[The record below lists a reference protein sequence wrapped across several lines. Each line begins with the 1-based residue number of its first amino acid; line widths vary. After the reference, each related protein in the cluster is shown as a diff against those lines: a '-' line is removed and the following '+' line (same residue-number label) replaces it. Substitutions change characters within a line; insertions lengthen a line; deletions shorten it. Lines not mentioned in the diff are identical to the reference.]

1 MMHRCIV
8 TALFLLCATGSAIS
22 QNPGAEVPKPPT
34 PLEQT
39 LLSNNKAVSEAYK
52 NKDIDFLKRTVT
64 DDFVAIGTGGKPSGK
79 ADLIENMRETK
90 IDDYRPY
97 EAKVVSLT
105 DDAAIVTYDCV
116 VRMQVYDEVVPR
128 YQRISDVW
136 VKQGD
141 QWRLKFQQATP
152 Q

>member
-1 MMHRCIV
+1 MMHRCI
-8 TALFLLCATGSAIS
+8 ASLLFSLCAGGIAIS

-39 LLSNNKAVSEAYK
+39 LLSNDKAVAEAYK
-52 NKDIDFLKRTVT
+52 NKDVDLLKRTVT
-64 DDFVAIGTGGKPSGK
+64 DDFVAIGTDGKPSGK

-97 EAKVVSLT
+97 EARVVSLT

-116 VRMQVYDEVVPR
+116 V
-128 YQRISDVW
+128 
-136 VKQGD
+136 
-141 QWRLKFQQATP
+141 
-152 Q
+152 